1 MYWLSRMCKNV
12 VLLTIVG
19 VLVMV
24 AGCAESQTGG
34 KKACAKAKKACKVS
48 EPTADW
54 TLQFSDNFERAE
66 LGKKWEILGGT
77 WEIKDGWLDAPGSD
91 WGGSEIMTAGKFPGS
106 QRLEFDSKSDNPCD
120 LTSIIC
126 GSYGYW
132 DGYFMGFGSNDN
144 SHSKLLVEGAEV
156 KQWDSVITPGKVH
169 HQIVERDGD
178 TIKHVLDGK
187 TVMTYKHSNPLKGEN
202 HQKIGFY
209 IWTSGQIDN
218 VKIYT
223 KRD

>member
-1 MYWLSRMCKNV
+1 MYWLMRMGKNV
-12 VLLTIVG
+12 VLLTAVG

-24 AGCAESQTGG
+24 AGCAEPQ
-34 KKACAKAKKACKVS
+34 AEAKKAPAV
-48 EPTADW
+48 PQATADW
-54 TLQFSDNFERAE
+54 TLQFSDNFGRAE
-66 LGKKWEILGGT
+66 LGKNWEILGGT
-77 WEIKDGWLDAPGSD
+77 WEIKNGWMDAPGSD
-91 WGGSEIMTAGKFPGS
+91 WGASEIMTSGKFPGS

-120 LTSIIC
+120 LTGIIC
-126 GSYGYW
+126 ASYGYW
-132 DGYFMGFGSNDN
+132 DGYFFGFGSNDN
-144 SHSKLLVEGAEV
+144 SHSKILVEGAEV
-156 KQWDSVITPGKVH
+156 KQCDSVITPDKVH

-187 TVMTYKHSNPLKGEN
+187 TVMTYKHNNPLKGEN

-209 IWTSGQIDN
+209 IWTSGKIDN